1 MRYARGRPGRRA
13 GKGGRKTGLV
23 GSRRQAADR
32 RYDEEKIDGSR
43 GMGRKGK
50 AIALMQDVNYHT
62 GRHQKQGEKSL
73 EEKFFVTVYRVRADS
88 GGFVILK
95 ERGKDKEYP
104 GRAYLGVRG
113 SSRSR

>member
-1 MRYARGRPGRRA
+1 M
-13 GKGGRKTGLV
+13 KK
-23 GSRRQAADR
+23 
-32 RYDEEKIDGSR
+32 KIDGSR

-73 EEKFFVTVYRVRADS
+73 EEKIFVTVYRVRADS
-88 GGFVILK
+88 GGFVVLK

-104 GRAYLGVRG
+104 GRAYLGG
-113 SSRSR
+113 PG